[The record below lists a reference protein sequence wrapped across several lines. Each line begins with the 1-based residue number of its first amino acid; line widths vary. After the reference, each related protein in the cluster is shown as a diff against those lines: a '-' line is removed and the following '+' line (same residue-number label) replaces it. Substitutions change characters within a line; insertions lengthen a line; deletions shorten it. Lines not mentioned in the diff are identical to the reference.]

1 MSVITR
7 FAPSPTGRL
16 HVGNIRTALINWM
29 YARAHGG
36 QFLLRIDDTDAERS
50 TRAFED
56 AIVADLNWLGLS
68 HDLFMRQSER
78 FARYNA
84 AIAGLKAQG
93 RLYPCYETP
102 EELELKR
109 KVQLGRG
116 RPPVYDRAALKLTD
130 DARADF
136 EARGV
141 RPHWRFLLDH
151 ETVAWSDLVHGE
163 ISIDTASLSD
173 PVLIRADGQPLY
185 TLPNICDDLD
195 FGVTHVIRGEDHIT
209 NTAVQVQLFRLLGER
224 VPTFGHHPL
233 MTGAGGEGLSKRL
246 GSLSIES
253 LREDGFEAMAL
264 CSLLARIG
272 TSDPVEPFQSLGQL
286 VDAFDIGRISRSPAK
301 FDPAELAHLNE
312 RLLHDMPFGAVRER
326 LADLGIK
333 GEGEALFWETVRPNL
348 AKLSEAAAWW
358 QVVTGPVTPKIAD
371 AAFIADAAD
380 LLPDSAFG
388 PDSWK
393 EWTGAVKQATGRKGR
408 DLFLPLRLALTARD
422 HGPEMKNLLMLI
434 GPERAHARLRGETA

>member
-36 QFLLRIDDTDAERS
+36 QFLLRIDDTDTERS
-50 TRAFED
+50 TKAFED
-56 AIVADLNWLGLS
+56 GIVADLDWLGLS
-68 HDLFMRQSER
+68 HDIFMRQSER
-78 FARYNA
+78 FARYDA
-84 AIAGLKAQG
+84 AIAALKQQG

-130 DARADF
+130 EARAAF
-136 EARGV
+136 AEKGIS
-141 RPHWRFLLDH
+141 PHWRFLLDH
-151 ETVAWSDLVHGE
+151 ETIVWSDLVHGE

-209 NTAVQVQLFRLLGER
+209 NTAVQVQLFLLLGER

-246 GSLSIES
+246 GSLSVDS
-253 LREDGFEAMAL
+253 LRVDGFEAMAL
-264 CSLLARIG
+264 NSLLARIG
-272 TSDPVEPFQSLGQL
+272 TSDPVEPVQSIDQL
-286 VDAFDIGRISRSPAK
+286 VSAFDIGRISRSPAK

-312 RLLHDMPFGAVRER
+312 RLLHDMPYEAVRAR
-326 LADLGIK
+326 LHDLGIA
-333 GEGEALFWETVRPNL
+333 GDAQFWETVRPNL
-348 AKLSEAAAWW
+348 VKLSDAAQWW
-358 QVVTGPVTPKIAD
+358 QVITGPLAPVIED
-371 AAFIADAAD
+371 AAFIATAAE
-380 LLPDSAFG
+380 LLPNAAFG
-388 PDSWK
+388 ADSWK
-393 EWTGAVKQATGRKGR
+393 DWTGAVKQATGRKGR

-422 HGPEMKNLLMLI
+422 HGPEMKNLLLLI

>member
-1 MSVITR
+1 MNVITR

-36 QFLLRIDDTDAERS
+36 QFLLRIDDTDTERS
-50 TRAFED
+50 TKAFED
-56 AIVADLNWLGLS
+56 GIVTDLAWLGLS

-78 FARYNA
+78 FARYDA
-84 AIAGLKAQG
+84 AIKELKDEG

-130 DARADF
+130 AARADF

-141 RPHWRFLLDH
+141 SPHWRFLLDH
-151 ETVAWSDLVHGE
+151 EMVGWSDLVHGE

-209 NTAVQVQLFRLLGER
+209 NTAVQVQLFALLGDR
-224 VPTFGHHPL
+224 VPNFGHHPL

-253 LREDGFEAMAL
+253 LRADGFEAMAL
-264 CSLLARIG
+264 NSLLARIG
-272 TSDPVEPFQSLGQL
+272 TSDPVEPFQSLDQL
-286 VDAFDIGRISRSPAK
+286 VAAFDIGRVSRSPAK

-312 RLLHDMPFGAVRER
+312 RLLHDMPYEAVRAR
-326 LADLGIK
+326 LDEMGV
-333 GEGEALFWETVRPNL
+333 GGDALFWETVRPNL
-348 AKLSEAAAWW
+348 AKLADAVAWW
-358 QVVTGPVTPKIAD
+358 QVVSGPVAPVIEDT
-371 AAFIADAAD
+371 AFIATAAD
-380 LLPDSAFG
+380 LLPNAAFG

-393 EWTGAVKQATGRKGR
+393 AWTAAVKQATGRKGR
-408 DLFLPLRLALTARD
+408 DLFLPLRLALTARG